1 MMLASEQYAHNWRVR
16 KEVLGA
22 SGCSWSPPPETL
34 ALGSN
39 EIHVWRA
46 ALNCGAARVHNLLQT
61 LSTDERAKARRF
73 YFQQDREHFIVARG
87 LLRVI
92 LGRYL
97 VIDPGQLRIC
107 YSPSGKPSLTRE
119 CGGEALRFNVS
130 HSHGLALYAIA
141 HGREL
146 GVDLERIRPE
156 LADAQLAEHFF
167 SLREVAMLRAVPTS
181 LRQEAFFHCWTRK
194 EAYIKARGEGLA
206 CPLGRFD
213 VSLVPG
219 EPAALLSTRDDPPE
233 ASRWTL
239 RELFPGPDYVAAI
252 AVEGHDWRL
261 QCWHWPGA

>member
-1 MMLASEQYAHNWRVR
+1 MMLASGQHAHNWRVK
-16 KEVLGA
+16 KEALGA
-22 SGCSWSPPPETL
+22 FGCAWTPPPETL
-34 ALGSN
+34 TLGSD
-39 EIHVWRA
+39 EVHVWRA
-46 ALNCGAARVHNLLQT
+46 ALNCGTPRLHELLQT
-61 LSTDERAKARRF
+61 LSTAERARARRF

-97 VIDPGQLRIC
+97 VIDPGQLRLC
-107 YSPSGKPSLTRE
+107 CSPCGKPSVAVE
-119 CGGEALRFNVS
+119 YGGAGLRFNVS

-167 SLREVAMLRAVPTS
+167 SLREVAMLRALPTS

-194 EAYIKARGEGLA
+194 EAYIKAKGEGLS

-213 VSLVPG
+213 VSLAPG
-219 EPAALLSTRDDPPE
+219 EPAALLSTLDDPQE
-233 ASRWTL
+233 ASRWSL
-239 RELFPGPDYVAAI
+239 RELFPGSDYVAAV
-252 AVEGHDWRL
+252 AVEGHGWRL
-261 QCWHWPGA
+261 QCWQWPGA